1 MHAGLLGKLSA
12 TLRCLPGV
20 GPKSAQRMMLHLL
33 QRDRAGAE
41 KLAHTLLEAL
51 QKVGHCQMCRTLT
64 ENGICNICQSSE
76 RDPSLL
82 CIVESP
88 SEMMA
93 ISGSTVYQG
102 LFFVLNGK
110 LSPLDGIGPK
120 ELGIPMLETRLA
132 SGKITEIILATN
144 TTVEGEATAHYL
156 GELAQKMG
164 IRTTRLAY
172 GMPYGGEI
180 EYVDGVTLAHAF
192 NLRKVI

>member
-1 MHAGLLGKLSA
+1 
-12 TLRCLPGV
+12 
-20 GPKSAQRMMLHLL
+20 MMLHLL